1 VTHNRRNG
9 QKQSQ
14 PICLWNGLL
23 EEKHRR
29 RIGPAIWLY
38 LELLDKITRED
49 SQGIGW
55 VLGGKPVKAKDFRGN
70 QEMNREHLKRLRK
83 LGYVATRRTPYGF
96 VIGVTNSLKLR
107 FGRGGEKPISGV
119 GESTNSLG
127 KNSKDSWGNLLQ
139 RVGEKPNYKED
150 KAIDKAKGSVPLHP
164 AMFWK
169 DLGIAP
175 ESLPNA
181 IRKLC
186 EDLYA
191 KKGDQSPTDYLSRC
205 MDAIQL
211 MGLRIPPQLAQAKAV
226 LKANGTDHQQQEVMC
241 ELEGEPWGAGSGVRQ

>member
-1 VTHNRRNG
+1 VTHNRKNG

-23 EEKHRR
+23 EDKHRR

-55 VLGGKPVKAKDFRGN
+55 VLGGKPVKAEEFKGK
-70 QEMNREHLKRLRK
+70 QWTNREHLKRLRK
-83 LGYVATRRTPYGF
+83 FGYISTRRTPYGF

-107 FGRGGEKPISGV
+107 FGRGGEKPNSGV

-127 KNSKDSWGNLLQ
+127 KNQEESWGNPLQ

-150 KAIDKAKGSVPLHP
+150 KAVDKAKSSVRLPA

-169 DLGIAP
+169 ELGIAP

-191 KKGDQSPTDYLSRC
+191 KKGDQSPIDYLSSC

-211 MGLRIPPQLAQAKAV
+211 MGWRIPPQLAQAKTV
-226 LKANGTDHQQQEVMC
+226 LKANGTDH
-241 ELEGEPWGAGSGVRQ
+241 